1 MEDKF
6 PEITVQDHMAVSGF
20 NEYEVTSPT
29 EKLFEK
35 LLLSVGFNSSKSSI

>member
-20 NEYEVTSPT
+20 NEYEARSDDPY
-29 EKLFEK
+29 
-35 LLLSVGFNSSKSSI
+35 